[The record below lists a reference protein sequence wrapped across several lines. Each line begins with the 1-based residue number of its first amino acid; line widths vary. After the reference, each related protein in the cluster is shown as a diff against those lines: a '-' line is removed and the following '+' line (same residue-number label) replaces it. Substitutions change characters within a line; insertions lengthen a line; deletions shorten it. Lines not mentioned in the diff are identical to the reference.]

1 MFNKD
6 VTIVIPSYKSRSL
19 LIKQLNFFS
28 NDYKVIVIE
37 NSKDQ
42 FIKKFIKKKYKK
54 NRIILKNNIGFGS
67 AVNRGARYVKSNY
80 FFVINPDTK
89 IYKNTIKNL
98 YIAAQKLK
106 IFGGLSPEHYT
117 NKKKN
122 LNKIFLN
129 SNKLY
134 GAAMFFKTKIFRE
147 MKGFDENI
155 FLYYEENDF
164 FERCKK
170 LNLKMYIIKNC
181 FHFHTSIQ
189 SSSAVM
195 ENKKEKYYSYL
206 LSGWHGQWS
215 KFYYYKKHKTYLKS
229 LLICFPNLLKNLL
242 HFIINIIINQK
253 KAKFYYF
260 KIEGLIASMI
270 GFRSY
275 KRSIYD
281 RF

>member
-28 NDYKVIVIE
+28 NDYRVIVIE
-37 NSKDQ
+37 NSRDQ
-42 FIKKFIKKKYKK
+42 YIKNLIKNKYKK
-54 NRIILKNNIGFGS
+54 NRVILKNNIGFGS
-67 AVNRGARYVKSNY
+67 AVNLGARYVKSNY

-98 YIAAQKLK
+98 FFAAQKLK

-117 NKKKN
+117 KKKKF
-122 LNKIFLN
+122 NKIFLN

-134 GAAMFFKTKIFRE
+134 GAAMFFKTKIFRK

-170 LNLKMYIIKNC
+170 LNFKMYIIKNC
-181 FHFHTSIQ
+181 FHFHTSMQ

-195 ENKKEKYYSYL
+195 ENDREKYYSYL

-215 KFYYYKKHKTYLKS
+215 KFYYYKKHKTYLES
-229 LLICFPNLLKNLL
+229 FLICFPNLLKNFLQ
-242 HFIINIIINQK
+242 FIINMIINQK

-260 KIEGLIASMI
+260 KIEGLIVSMFGI
-270 GFRSY
+270 RSY

-281 RF
+281 KL